1 MDYDISAFL
10 WALMTI
16 GGPLVLALILAY
28 GGYQTIRRR
37 SRTRAPVGP
46 RAATPEEAALNE
58 RLGQGREKSFGTYAL
73 RLGLPVAAALA
84 LVAAAA
90 VLYTRI
96 G

>member
-1 MDYDISAFL
+1 M
-10 WALMTI
+10 
-16 GGPLVLALILAY
+16 
-28 GGYQTIRRR
+28 
-37 SRTRAPVGP
+37 
-46 RAATPEEAALNE
+46 ALNE